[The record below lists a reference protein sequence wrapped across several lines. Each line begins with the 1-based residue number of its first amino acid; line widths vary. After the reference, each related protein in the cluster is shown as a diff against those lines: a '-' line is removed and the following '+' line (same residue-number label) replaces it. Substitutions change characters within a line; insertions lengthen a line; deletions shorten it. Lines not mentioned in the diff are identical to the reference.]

1 MQMII
6 IHWWISICTSLL
18 TAPKPLLID
27 LNPHNKY
34 RIYKPP
40 LIFYTRCTQVYIQQS
55 SPEKRSE
62 DQLCGSDAGN
72 ATILEIVVKLAIH
85 NSFREYS
92 KRWAS
97 IHFQSVLSSKLYL
110 VFVQCTL
117 YYNNDDEDLS
127 RDSKPLTFSHST
139 VNHYFT

>member
-1 MQMII
+1 M
-6 IHWWISICTSLL
+6 SICTSLL

-72 ATILEIVVKLAIH
+72 TTILEIVVNWPFIIV
-85 NSFREYS
+85 FG
-92 KRWAS
+92 S
-97 IHFQSVLSSKLYL
+97 IPSVGLPSTSSQFCQANYISSLSNEHYIITMTMRTSAEIPSPSHYL
-110 VFVQCTL
+110 IQL
-117 YYNNDDEDLS
+117 
-127 RDSKPLTFSHST
+127 
-139 VNHYFT
+139 